1 MFLLANSDVIIPI
14 IIISIFAIIA
24 FCVYHFSQ
32 KLVITRALSKIPL
45 KPVGSLR
52 TNELTKVTGKA
63 LHVHEPLIAP
73 LSKRKCVYYSIKIEQ
88 KKQSGKNSHW
98 KTILREEEIQDFFID
113 CRGDYVI
120 VQPQKEPRNFI
131 SYLVPDKKAASGTF
145 NDPTPEFESLLRRYT
160 IESTGLFG
168 FNKHLRYK
176 EGIIEVGETITVAG
190 IAKWK
195 ELNEPI
201 PEYPYSK
208 IATLE
213 SSDKQKLM
221 ITDLPLVEKRL

>member
-1 MFLLANSDVIIPI
+1 MFLLANTDFIIPI
-14 IIISIFAIIA
+14 IFICGFAIVV
-24 FCVYHFSQ
+24 FCTYYFSQ
-32 KLVITRALSKIPL
+32 KLVIKRALSKIPL
-45 KPVGSLR
+45 KPVGSIR
-52 TNELTKVTGKA
+52 TNELTKITGKA

-88 KKQSGKNSHW
+88 KRQTGKSSHW

-131 SYLVPDKKAASGTF
+131 SYLVPDKKASSGTF
-145 NDPTPEFESLLRRYT
+145 NDPTPEFESLLRRYN

-168 FNKHLRYK
+168 FNKQLRYK

-195 ELNEPI
+195 ELSEPI

-221 ITDLPLVEKRL
+221 ITDLPLVEKSL